1 MNLKFVS
8 RLCCALLL
16 LVGASAPTFADEV
29 SAAQRRAAGE
39 YLAALAADG
48 GQALAYA
55 LHPAELD
62 RLRIG
67 LMNTL
72 RDEAARG
79 DGTVRARLFG
89 AAVSQAEV
97 ERWTSLVLFTNLSRR
112 LALPRGRAYED
123 LKGVTALK
131 DGDQRMIVIVRG
143 KQPRDRGQ
151 TQVVEMVA
159 LLPYGK
165 DWKAALPGEL
175 EAQIEDLIAG
185 RDLRRGGGA
194 QQATAAGTTATGA
207 GSAGG
212 AAGAGT
218 AASNSAEI
226 LAMLAAAEKALVE
239 GRCDEYNK
247 QYLSPNFRKTLS
259 SRIQDSLVANCRNSL
274 GIRESLIAALRIVR
288 RLPPKYEY
296 DSTRATYDVSGQG
309 LAFDRFVLEQ
319 IDKRWYVAE

>member
-1 MNLKFVS
+1 MNLKLAS
-8 RLCCALLL
+8 RLLVAALW
-16 LVGASAPTFADEV
+16 LVCTAAPAFAEEV

-72 RDEAARG
+72 KDEAARG

-89 AAVSQAEV
+89 AAVSQTEV

-112 LALPRGRAYED
+112 LALPRGRVYDD

-131 DGDQRMIVIVRG
+131 DGDQRMLVIVRG

-175 EAQIEDLIAG
+175 EAQVEDLIAG

-194 QQATAAGTTATGA
+194 LQANVAGTTGSGAGTA
-207 GSAGG
+207 GSAG
-212 AAGAGT
+212 AASN
-218 AASNSAEI
+218 AASNSTEI

-239 GRCDEYNK
+239 GRCDDYYK

-259 SRIQDSLVANCRNSL
+259 SRMQGSLAANCRNSL

>member
-1 MNLKFVS
+1 MNLKFAS
-8 RLCCALLL
+8 RSLFAALW
-16 LVGASAPTFADEV
+16 LVCASAPAFAEDV

-39 YLAALAADG
+39 YFAALAAEG
-48 GQALAYA
+48 GQALGYA
-55 LHPAELD
+55 LHPSELD
-62 RLRIG
+62 RLRVG

-72 RDEAARG
+72 RDEASRG

-89 AAVSQAEV
+89 AAVSQTEV

-112 LALPRGRAYED
+112 LALPRGRVYED

-131 DGDQRMIVIVRG
+131 EGDQRMIVIVRG

-151 TQVVEMVA
+151 TQVLEMVT
-159 LLPYGK
+159 LMPYGK

-185 RDLRRGGGA
+185 RDIRRGAGA
-194 QQATAAGTTATGA
+194 QQASAAGAPATGA
-207 GSAGG
+207 G
-212 AAGAGT
+212 AAGS
-218 AASNSAEI
+218 AAVASAASSNSAEI
-226 LAMLAAAEKALVE
+226 VAMLAAAEKALVE
-239 GRCDEYNK
+239 GRCDDYYK

-259 SRIQDSLVANCRNSL
+259 SRMQSSLAANCRNSL

-319 IDKRWYVAE
+319 VDKRWYVAE

>member
-1 MNLKFVS
+1 MNL
-8 RLCCALLL
+8 RLPGRAFLAALVLVCA
-16 LVGASAPTFADEV
+16 AAPSFAEDV

-39 YLAALAADG
+39 YLAALGGGG
-48 GQALAYA
+48 GQALGYA
-55 LHPAELD
+55 LHPSELD
-62 RLRIG
+62 RLRVG

-89 AAVSQAEV
+89 AAVSQTEV

-112 LALPRGRAYED
+112 LALPRGRVYED
-123 LKGVTALK
+123 LKGITALK
-131 DGDQRMIVIVRG
+131 DGDQKMIVIVRG
-143 KQPRDRGQ
+143 KQPKDRGQ
-151 TQVVEMVA
+151 TQVLEMVT

-185 RDLRRGGGA
+185 RDLRQGGSLP
-194 QQATAAGTTATGA
+194 QANVAT
-207 GSAGG
+207 AGG
-212 AAGAGT
+212 AAAGRGV
-218 AASNSAEI
+218 ASGNSAEI

-239 GRCDEYNK
+239 GRCEDYYK

-259 SRIQDSLVANCRNSL
+259 SRMQDSLAANCRNSL

-296 DSTRATYDVSGQG
+296 ESTRATYDVSGQG

-319 IDKRWYVAE
+319 IDNRWYVAE

>member
-1 MNLKFVS
+1 
-8 RLCCALLL
+8 
-16 LVGASAPTFADEV
+16 
-29 SAAQRRAAGE
+29 
-39 YLAALAADG
+39 
-48 GQALAYA
+48 
-55 LHPAELD
+55 
-62 RLRIG
+62 
-67 LMNTL
+67 
-72 RDEAARG
+72 
-79 DGTVRARLFG
+79 VRARLFG
-89 AAVSQAEV
+89 AAVSQSEV

-112 LALPRGRAYED
+112 LALPRGRVYED

-131 DGDQRMIVIVRG
+131 DGDQRMLVIVRG

-151 TQVVEMVA
+151 TQVVEMVT

-175 EAQIEDLIAG
+175 EAQVEDLIAG
-185 RDLRRGGGA
+185 RDLRRSGA
-194 QQATAAGTTATGA
+194 QQANAPGTTGSGA
-207 GSAGG
+207 GAAGG
-212 AAGAGT
+212 AAAASAG
-218 AASNSAEI
+218 ASNSVEI
-226 LAMLAAAEKALVE
+226 LAMLAAAEKSLVE
-239 GRCDEYNK
+239 GRCDDYYK

-259 SRIQDSLVANCRNSL
+259 SRMQDSLAANCRNSL

>member
-1 MNLKFVS
+1 MNFSLASKRF
-8 RLCCALLL
+8 ATTLLL
-16 LVGASAPTFADEV
+16 LCAVGTAFAEDV
-29 SAAQRRAAGE
+29 TSAQRRAAGE
-39 YLAALAADG
+39 YLAALAGEG
-48 GQALAYA
+48 GQSLAYT

-67 LMNTL
+67 LMSTL
-72 RDEAARG
+72 RDEAGRG
-79 DGTVRARLFG
+79 DSTVRARLFG
-89 AAVSQAEV
+89 SAVSQSDV

-112 LALPRGRAYED
+112 LALPRGRVYED
-123 LKGVTALK
+123 LKGIAALK
-131 DGDQRMIVIVRG
+131 DGDERVIVIVRG

-151 TQVVEMVA
+151 TQVVEMVT

-175 EAQIEDLIAG
+175 EAQVEDMIAG
-185 RDLRRGGGA
+185 RDLRRRGGGSPEVA
-194 QQATAAGTTATGA
+194 SGA
-207 GSAGG
+207 
-212 AAGAGT
+212 AAGAG
-218 AASNSAEI
+218 AAAAGGGTSSSNSAEI
-226 LAMLAAAEKALVE
+226 LAMLAAAEKALVD
-239 GRCDEYNK
+239 GRCDEYYK

>member
-1 MNLKFVS
+1 MNLNFAS
-8 RLCCALLL
+8 RPVVALLW
-16 LVGASAPTFADEV
+16 LVGAAAPSFADDV

-39 YLAALAADG
+39 YLTALANDG
-48 GQALAYA
+48 GQALGYA

-67 LMNTL
+67 LMSTL

-79 DGTVRARLFG
+79 DSAVRARLFG
-89 AAVSQAEV
+89 AAVSQSEV

-112 LALPRGRAYED
+112 LALPRGRVYED

-131 DGDQRMIVIVRG
+131 DGDERTIVIVRG

-151 TQVVEMVA
+151 TQVVEMVT

-175 EAQIEDLIAG
+175 EAQVEDLIAG
-185 RDLRRGGGA
+185 RDIRRGAGV
-194 QQATAAGTTATGA
+194 QQAARAGTSGTGSGA
-207 GSAGG
+207 AGG
-212 AAGAGT
+212 AAGA
-218 AASNSAEI
+218 AESNSVEI

-239 GRCDEYNK
+239 GRCEDYY
-247 QYLSPNFRKTLS
+247 QQHLSPNFRKTLS
-259 SRIQDSLVANCRNSL
+259 SRMQNSLAANCRNSL

-319 IDKRWYVAE
+319 VDKRWYVAE